1 MWAHGPRPISCFVRI
16 IHESNKVVNIHTVK
30 VLSKCCENVVEML
43 SKCCQN
49 CVGILSK
56 CSDILP
62 HSEGSENRD
71 DDVVDYAVEGLINF
85 RIL

>member
-1 MWAHGPRPISCFVRI
+1 MDCGS
-16 IHESNKVVNIHTVK
+16 VVK
-30 VLSKCCENVVEML
+30 ML
-43 SKCCQN
+43 SNCCQN

-56 CSDILP
+56 CLDILP

>member
-1 MWAHGPRPISCFVRI
+1 
-16 IHESNKVVNIHTVK
+16 
-30 VLSKCCENVVEML
+30 ML
-43 SKCCQN
+43 SKCCRN
-49 CVGILSK
+49 AVKIASEIFSSK

>member
-1 MWAHGPRPISCFVRI
+1 M
-16 IHESNKVVNIHTVK
+16 K

-49 CVGILSK
+49 VAKMLSKCCQNCVEIFSK